1 MIGPATDAFGNL
13 TNLENMTLEIL
24 TEVPID
30 QSQYI
35 ETDEKK
41 MNPSNSSADVSKLS
55 FDDKKP
61 KLDIQTVA
69 ENSKN
74 SEKKT
79 SNSIV
84 EVSESYKRF
93 IQDLR
98 QETEEELKKS
108 EKLQTKHQEC

>member
-1 MIGPATDAFGNL
+1 MKTFAPQINL
-13 TNLENMTLEIL
+13 INSLNFELLDELDNLKE
-24 TEVPID
+24 EV
-30 QSQYI
+30 
-35 ETDEKK
+35 
-41 MNPSNSSADVSKLS
+41 KL
-55 FDDKKP
+55 
-61 KLDIQTVA
+61 
-69 ENSKN
+69 